1 MKLDNLFRFTN
12 KQSCAKIPVVAN
24 EKAVDAKQ
32 IKAKRGID
40 KMYRIP
46 AFLSTVGATRT
57 IALPDTI
64 PVGTR
69 VAVMVMSDEP
79 AADNPERR
87 LRFDRVMTAIQ
98 AAIKEGFSSPAIS
111 DAELDSRIDRAR
123 RATGS

>member
-1 MKLDNLFRFTN
+1 MK
-12 KQSCAKIPVVAN
+12 
-24 EKAVDAKQ
+24 
-32 IKAKRGID
+32 
-40 KMYRIP
+40 RIP

-69 VAVMVMSDEP
+69 VAVMVMPDDP

-87 LRFDRVMTAIQ
+87 LRFDRVMAAIQ
-98 AAIKEGFSSPAIS
+98 AAIKEGFTPPTIS
-111 DAELDSRIDRAR
+111 DVELDSRIKMAR